1 LESLPLE
8 EQQQSPSGNEEP
20 SAVRRRLP
28 DFISAT
34 RGPGM
39 RSNLSVGLDTAKG
52 LSVAWQIPLVG
63 VHHMQAHLLTPR
75 LVSAME
81 GGDDTS
87 PTTTQPEFPFI
98 SMLISGGHSI
108 IANSKSLLDHD
119 ILATTV
125 DIGMGTALDKAARPI
140 LSQSMLESTTGTM
153 YGKLLEQFAFP
164 NGPSDYADYQP
175 PKTRGEETEQ
185 RENKWGWSITSPFAN
200 TRELK
205 LSFSNVESTVTR
217 ILAAK
222 KESGVEISDDE
233 KIDLAREVM
242 RVCFEHLASRM
253 IIALEGLKG
262 QPHVP
267 SRQQKYLTI
276 KERLYRSS
284 KRHDKIRTLV
294 LSGGVAA
301 NGFLM
306 KVLRSF
312 LDARGFKHI
321 QIISPP
327 PVLCTDNAA
336 MIGWAGLEMY
346 EAGWRTDLSAKAIRN
361 WTLDSQEPDG
371 GILGPGG
378 WINKD
383 AAT

>member
-1 LESLPLE
+1 
-8 EQQQSPSGNEEP
+8 
-20 SAVRRRLP
+20 
-28 DFISAT
+28 
-34 RGPGM
+34 M

-52 LSVAWQIPLVG
+52 LAIAWQVPLVG

-75 LVSAME
+75 LVSALRKSVD
-81 GGDDTS
+81 GTGAATVQ
-87 PTTTQPEFPFI
+87 PTFPFI
-98 SMLISGGHSI
+98 SMLISGGHSL
-108 IANSKSLLDHD
+108 IAHSKSLLDHE

-125 DIGMGTALDKAARPI
+125 DIGMGDALDKAARRI
-140 LSQSMLESTTGTM
+140 LSRSILESTTGTM

-185 RENKWGWSITSPFAN
+185 RESKWGWSLTCPFAN

-217 ILAAK
+217 IMGA
-222 KESGVEISDDE
+222 GVVVSDDE

-262 QPHVP
+262 QPHV
-267 SRQQKYLTI
+267 SSSQKRHLDI
-276 KERLYRSS
+276 KERLDRSS
-284 KRHDKIRTLV
+284 SRHDKTRTLV

-312 LDARGFKHI
+312 LDARGFRHVR
-321 QIISPP
+321 IITPP

-346 EAGWRTDLSAKAIRN
+346 EAGWRTDLSAKAIRY
-361 WTLDSQEPDG
+361 WTLDAREPDG
-371 GILGPGG
+371 GILGPDG
-378 WINKD
+378 WINQGS
-383 AAT
+383 TT

>member
-1 LESLPLE
+1 
-8 EQQQSPSGNEEP
+8 
-20 SAVRRRLP
+20 
-28 DFISAT
+28 
-34 RGPGM
+34 M
-39 RSNLSVGLDTAKG
+39 RSNLSVGLDTATG
-52 LSVAWQIPLVG
+52 LAVAWQIPLVG

-75 LVSAME
+75 LVSALK
-81 GGDDTS
+81 GSLDNTG
-87 PTTTQPEFPFI
+87 PTTVQPEFPFI
-98 SMLISGGHSI
+98 SILVSGGHSLM
-108 IANSKSLLDHD
+108 AHSKSLLEHE

-125 DIGMGTALDKAARPI
+125 DIGMCTALDKAARPI
-140 LSQSMLESTTGTM
+140 LPQSILESTTGTM

-164 NGPSDYADYQP
+164 NGPSDYADYEP
-175 PKTRGEETEQ
+175 PKTRGEETAQQES
-185 RENKWGWSITSPFAN
+185 KWGWSITSPFAN

-205 LSFSNVESTVTR
+205 FSFANVESSVTR
-217 ILAAK
+217 IMAAK
-222 KESGVEISDDE
+222 KDAGVEVSNDE

-262 QPHVP
+262 QPHIP
-267 SRQQKYLTI
+267 SRQQK
-276 KERLYRSS
+276 RLATKHRQYRSS
-284 KRHDKIRTLV
+284 SRHDKTRTLV

-301 NGFLM
+301 NGFLI

-312 LDARGFKHI
+312 LDVRGFEHI
-321 QIISPP
+321 QIITPP

-361 WTLDSQEPDG
+361 WTLDPQQPDG
-371 GILGPGG
+371 GILGPDG
-378 WINKD
+378 WMNQD